1 MDIALVKVMLVWMDS
16 DSNDSA
22 GAMRT
27 ELSIWNG
34 LVYDGGHGFH
44 CG

>member
-16 DSNDSA
+16 DSNDS
-22 GAMRT
+22 AMRT